1 MEQKFNELI
10 NLKKQPDSTVAVF
23 LKKMVDE
30 YPYCQPARMLLT
42 RALIQGNKRFYE
54 YQRNIASAIAPDVRI
69 FNDFLN
75 GHHPTQW
82 QKNAEST
89 AEVTEAPGPQQ
100 VLEKPL
106 EDKTATIAE
115 RKRRQQ
121 EIIDRFLELN
131 PRIEVRGKDIPEGDI
146 AAESIEYKPGVA
158 SETLAEI
165 MLRQGK
171 KEEAAMIYNKLS
183 LMFPEKSSYFA
194 KKLKSI

>member
-1 MEQKFNELI
+1 MQKKFNDLI
-10 NLKKQPDSTVAVF
+10 TLQQSPDSKSVVF
-23 LKKMVDE
+23 LKKMVDN

-42 RALIQGNKRFYE
+42 KALMQGNKSFFE
-54 YQRNIASAIAPDVRI
+54 YQRNIASAIAPDRRV

-75 GHHPTQW
+75 DHHPLLRKKDKTGAQITLETQD
-82 QKNAEST
+82 E
-89 AEVTEAPGPQQ
+89 QQ
-100 VLEKPL
+100 VLDKPD
-106 EDKTATIAE
+106 EAEAPTIAE

-121 EIIDRFLELN
+121 EIIDRFLEQN
-131 PRIEVRGKDIPEGDI
+131 PRIEARGKDIPEGDI

-165 MLRQGK
+165 LLRQGK
-171 KEEAAMIYNKLS
+171 KQEAAMIYNKLS